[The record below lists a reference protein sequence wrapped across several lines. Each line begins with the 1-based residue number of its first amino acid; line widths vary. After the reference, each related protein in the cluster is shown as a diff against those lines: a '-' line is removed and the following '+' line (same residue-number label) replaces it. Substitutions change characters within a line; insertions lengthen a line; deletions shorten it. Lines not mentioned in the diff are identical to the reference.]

1 MITAMMIPIPTE
13 IAEKAINTFR
23 GMPALLALLLINT
36 IFLVIVAWMIWT
48 SAEYRFKER
57 ADLIRIIDRCMVEGG
72 K

>member
-1 MITAMMIPIPTE
+1 MMIPIPSE

-36 IFLVIVAWMIWT
+36 IFLVILSWLLWT

-57 ADLIRIIDRCMVEGG
+57 EGLVRMIDRCMVEKRGT
-72 K
+72 

>member
-1 MITAMMIPIPTE
+1 MMIPIPAE

-36 IFLVIVAWMIWT
+36 IFLAIVAWMLWT
-48 SAEYRFKER
+48 SAEFRFKER
-57 ADLIRIIDRCMVEGG
+57 ADLVRIIDRCMVEGR